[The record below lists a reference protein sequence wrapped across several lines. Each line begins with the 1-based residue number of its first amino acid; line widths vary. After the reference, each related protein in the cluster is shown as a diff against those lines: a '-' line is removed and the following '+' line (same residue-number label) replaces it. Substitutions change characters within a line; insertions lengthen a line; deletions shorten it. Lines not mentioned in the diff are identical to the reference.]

1 MVLNNNTTLLA
12 GQYFFKPSGISNARG
27 FKQIYGKHYDS
38 SNISSPTMSEV
49 SIRIIL
55 TLSLMANWAIHV
67 VDTQGAFIHH
77 EFNDDENF
85 GIIGLEL
92 FPSGRRFVKR

>member
-1 MVLNNNTTLLA
+1 
-12 GQYFFKPSGISNARG
+12 
-27 FKQIYGKHYDS
+27 
-38 SNISSPTMSEV
+38 
-49 SIRIIL
+49 
-55 TLSLMANWAIHV
+55 MANWAIHV